1 MVCLD
6 SIQEEIANLVTAQ
19 KKMKELARGEAG
31 PSQHRPS
38 NDVTAAPSNSAIGL
52 TIYEKLEALRQRI
65 RDAASEPT
73 YGLHRKK
80 QMPFF
85 RILRKEIFGDSG
97 LSDDQISTIVA
108 LTKDLCALIEREI
121 ALTGF
126 WNSAPSQNK
135 LQGEIQKMLV
145 SKEYGGLPGIAKS
158 RKAIIT
164 RLMELDDRFHE
175 TALL

>member
-1 MVCLD
+1 M
-6 SIQEEIANLVTAQ
+6 
-19 KKMKELARGEAG
+19 ARGEAG

-164 RLMELDDRFHE
+164 RLMELAE
-175 TALL
+175 TKNDTLLYAA